1 MSGKSKIKH
10 DVFRPHFFSSVRAIP
25 RLAGDGKT
33 NFIPKPEKR
42 DSGATIANARYVIE
56 DTGVRMHAFNNVHKV
71 NPAERAEGEE
81 GAGDDADE
89 DFDATRPANLTS
101 AAAATGYYVENM
113 YGTALLQFVLAPVR
127 KAFASHAR
135 IKTFII
141 VMDKSIFMPRPKTY
155 VQMGRTNTMLRTM
168 EAQQIKPIVYNPG
181 EIPEIIAADK
191 IIPPWIAVRA
201 DRTLYQHAI
210 DQLVALMCALY
221 KPPRGRRLI
230 IDVLDMA
237 ATAPNSLD
245 EWMHSARL
253 VMDDYAKE
261 TVARAK
267 ELLHGNADWW
277 VEARRVTYELGH
289 GGHVWSVPIQI
300 YTDDEG
306 MTYKAGLLYN
316 ALKNGGE
323 ADLEIH
329 NWFTDMTEERQHITM
344 RGELLAGDPLDER
357 NLEFY
362 DVNQVQ
368 EMLDLANTRAPD
380 PLPFAQMGEDRIAPG
395 DDEQNPCTHP
405 NRGIVLT
412 CDTDF
417 LSLTLLWYARY
428 CFLNRAGPINCIDN
442 APLFSIG
449 ECQVLRTGWLQDAKD
464 YYTRPLKRKAAAA
477 ATLNEDGTEAVPASV
492 ANELVGAPAV
502 TGCPVTALE
511 VWDVHRLWQMV
522 SQCDVATNSSMK
534 HLARVASFAVFCALC
549 GNDYLAGL
557 YFVSRVS
564 MFAAYRKMLE
574 ASASPTLLVSF
585 DNAEKLTVIVNPI
598 VFVQLIKGSHWQQ
611 LMSLKGVANKP
622 DKPVDRMSYS
632 ATARIVAA
640 KYKDKKRHMPNADD
654 LALIYQ
660 RLTWC
665 GNYMFHGPQSN
676 TEILDDN
683 VWGWPAGTIERRV

>member
-10 DVFRPHFFSSVRAIP
+10 DVLRPHFFSAVRAIP

-33 NFIPKPEKR
+33 NFIPKPERR
-42 DSGATIANARYVIE
+42 DAGATIANARYVIE
-56 DTGVRMHAFNNVHKV
+56 DTGVRLHAFNNVHKV
-71 NPAERAEGEE
+71 NPNERAEGEE

-89 DFDATRPANLTS
+89 DFDAARPHNLAS
-101 AAAATGYYVENM
+101 AAPQTGYYVENL

-127 KAFASHAR
+127 KAFASHPR

-155 VQMGRTNTMLRTM
+155 VQMGRTNNMLRTM
-168 EAQQIKPIVYNPG
+168 EAQQVKPIVYNPG

-210 DQLVALMCALY
+210 DQLISLMCALY

-245 EWMHSARL
+245 EWMHSARI
-253 VMDDYAKE
+253 VMDDYAKA

-267 ELLHGNADWW
+267 VLLQGNADWW
-277 VEARRVTYELGH
+277 VEARRITYELGH

-306 MTYKAGLLYN
+306 TTYKAGLLYN
-316 ALKNGGE
+316 ALKREGE
-323 ADLEIH
+323 ADVEIH
-329 NWFTDMTEERQHITM
+329 NWFTDMTEERQHITLT
-344 RGELLAGDPLDER
+344 GELVAGDPIDER

-362 DVNQVQ
+362 DVNQIQ

-428 CFLNRAGPINCIDN
+428 CFLNRASGINCIDN
-442 APLFSIG
+442 APLHSIG
-449 ECQVLRTGWLQDAKD
+449 ECQVMRTGWLQSAKD
-464 YYTRPLKRKAAAA
+464 YYVRPVKRKAP
-477 ATLNEDGTEAVPASV
+477 ATLDEDGDVEGAQA
-492 ANELVGAPAV
+492 ANADALATAPAQ
-502 TGCPVTALE
+502 PVTALE

-522 SQCDVATNSSMK
+522 SGCDVASNSSLK
-534 HLARVASFAVFCALC
+534 HLARVTSFAVFCALC
-549 GNDYLAGL
+549 GNDYLNGL

-564 MFAAYRKMLE
+564 MYAAYKKMLD
-574 ASASPTLLVSF
+574 ASDDPTTLLVSF
-585 DNAEKLTVIVNPI
+585 DNEAKLTVIVNPI
-598 VFVQLIKGSHWQQ
+598 VFVQLLKGCYWHQ
-611 LMSLKGVANKP
+611 LMSLRGSANKP
-622 DKPVDRMSYS
+622 DKPVASMSYS
-632 ATARIVAA
+632 AVARVVAA
-640 KYKDKKRHMPNADD
+640 KYKNRKCHMPNAAD

-665 GNYMFHGPQSN
+665 ANYAFHGPQSI

-683 VWGWPAGTIERRV
+683 VWGWPPGTIETRV